1 MTAHV
6 RLDRGLL
13 VIDLG
18 LWTLFY
24 GLFVLLVAVQGG
36 LTPLIGLWMAIGVI
50 VGATLS
56 QVVQQAVMR
65 TEAMGAPRRSLIVG
79 STVVAIAALN
89 ALIDVSTLGRVMA
102 RSGDMTAKT
111 VFLFALQS
119 FTFLIWIHGFF
130 AALVWVNR
138 LMVSMVEQERR
149 LARAEAETQKAVL
162 AALRFQV
169 NPHFLFNALNAAA
182 ALIAAQRNREAEE
195 VVIRLSDFFRASL
208 SSTADNTAALSDEL
222 ELLDVYLQI
231 ERTRFS
237 DRMTVDVDCPAA
249 LEGALVPSLLL
260 QPLAENAV
268 KHAVAR
274 ATRPVHVQ
282 VTAEVEDGRLVL
294 SVIDD
299 GEHLHRGAP
308 ARDGEGVG
316 LRNVEGRLKALYG
329 DRGEAEAGPTE
340 TGYRARLRFPL
351 EFAGIARTAAP

>member
-1 MTAHV
+1 MTARV

-24 GLFVLLVAVQGG
+24 GLFLLLVAVQGA
-36 LTPLIGLWMAIGVI
+36 LTPTVGLWMGAGVF
-50 VGATLS
+50 VGAALS
-56 QVVQQAVMR
+56 QIVQQVVVR
-65 TEAMGAPRRSLIVG
+65 TEAMGAARRAFVVG
-79 STVVAIAALN
+79 STVLVIASLN

-102 RSGDMTAKT
+102 RSGDMTAKAAL
-111 VFLFALQS
+111 LFVLQS

-138 LMVSMVEQERR
+138 LMVSMVEQEGR

-162 AALRFQV
+162 SALRFQV

-182 ALIAAQRNREAEE
+182 ALIAARRNREAEE
-195 VVIRLSDFFRASL
+195 VVLRLSDFFRASL
-208 SSTADNTAALSDEL
+208 STTAENTMALSDEL

-237 DRMTVDVDCPAA
+237 DRMTVEVDCPAT
-249 LEGALVPSLLL
+249 LESALVPSLLL

-268 KHAVAR
+268 KHAVAP

-282 VTAEVEDGRLVL
+282 VTVGVEEGRLVL
-294 SVIDD
+294 SVTDD
-299 GEHLHRGAP
+299 GEPRQPGAP
-308 ARDGEGVG
+308 TRDSEGVG
-316 LRNVEGRLKALYG
+316 LRNVAGRLKALYG
-329 DRGEAEAGPTE
+329 DRAEAEAGPTE
-340 TGYRARLRFPL
+340 SGYQARLRFPL
-351 EFAGIARTAAP
+351 EFANVARTAAP

>member
-1 MTAHV
+1 MTARV

-13 VIDLG
+13 VVDLG

-24 GLFVLLVAVQGG
+24 GLFLLLVEVQGV
-36 LTPLIGLWMAIGVI
+36 LTPIIGLWMGAGVL
-50 VGATLS
+50 VGAALS
-56 QVVQQAVMR
+56 QIVQQVVVR
-65 TEAMGAPRRSLIVG
+65 TEAMGALRRALIVG
-79 STVVAIAALN
+79 SAVLIIAMLN
-89 ALIDVSTLGRVMA
+89 ALIDVSTLGRVMP
-102 RSGDMTAKT
+102 RSGDMTTKVA
-111 VFLFALQS
+111 FLFVLQS

-195 VVIRLSDFFRASL
+195 VVIRLSEFFRASL
-208 SSTADNTAALSDEL
+208 STTAENTMALSDEL

-231 ERTRFS
+231 ERIRFS
-237 DRMTVDVDCPAA
+237 DRMTVEVDCPSS

-268 KHAVAR
+268 KHAVAP
-274 ATRPVHVQ
+274 ASRPVHVQ
-282 VTAEVEDGRLVL
+282 VTASVEGGNLVL
-294 SVIDD
+294 SVTDD
-299 GEHLHRGAP
+299 GERQRTGGSS
-308 ARDGEGVG
+308 RRGEGVG
-316 LRNVEGRLKALYG
+316 LRNIEGRLKALYG
-329 DRGEAEAGPTE
+329 DRAEAEAGPTAS
-340 TGYRARLRFPL
+340 GFQARLSLPL
-351 EFAGIARTAAP
+351 EFAETGRIVEP

>member
-24 GLFVLLVAVQGG
+24 GLFLLLVAVQGG
-36 LTPLIGLWMAIGVI
+36 LTPIIGLWMGAGVL
-50 VGATLS
+50 VGAALS
-56 QVVQQAVMR
+56 QIVQQVVVR
-65 TEAMGAPRRSLIVG
+65 TEAMGAARRAFIVG
-79 STVVAIAALN
+79 STVMAIASLN
-89 ALIDVSTLGRVMA
+89 ALVDVSTLGRAMA
-102 RSGDMTAKT
+102 RSGDLTAKGA
-111 VFLFALQS
+111 FLFVLQS

-169 NPHFLFNALNAAA
+169 NPHFLFNALNAVA

-195 VVIRLSDFFRASL
+195 VVIRLSEFFRASL
-208 SSTADNTAALSDEL
+208 SSTAENTMALADEL

-231 ERTRFS
+231 ERIRFS
-237 DRMTVDVDCPAA
+237 DRMTVEVDCPSS

-268 KHAVAR
+268 KHAVAP

-282 VTAEVEDGRLVL
+282 VTAGVEGGRLIL
-294 SVIDD
+294 SVTDD
-299 GEHLHRGAP
+299 GDHHP
-308 ARDGEGVG
+308 AGGKTVCGEGVG

-329 DRGEAEAGPTE
+329 DRAEAEAGPTDS
-340 TGYRARLRFPL
+340 GFQARLSLPL
-351 EFAGIARTAAP
+351 EFAGVARSVEP

>member
-1 MTAHV
+1 MTARV

-24 GLFVLLVAVQGG
+24 GLFLLLVAVQGV
-36 LTPLIGLWMAIGVI
+36 LTPIIGLWMGAGIL
-50 VGATLS
+50 VGSGLS
-56 QVVQQAVMR
+56 QIVQQVVVR
-65 TEAMGAPRRSLIVG
+65 TEAMGAVRRALIVG
-79 STVVAIAALN
+79 SAVLIIAMLN
-89 ALIDVSTLGRVMA
+89 ALIDVSTLGRVMP
-102 RSGDMTAKT
+102 RSGDMTTKVA
-111 VFLFALQS
+111 FLFVLQS

-182 ALIAAQRNREAEE
+182 ALIAARRNREAEE
-195 VVIRLSDFFRASL
+195 VVIRLSEFFRASL
-208 SSTADNTAALSDEL
+208 STTAENTMALSDEL

-231 ERTRFS
+231 ERIRFS
-237 DRMTVDVDCPAA
+237 DRMTVEVDCPPA

-268 KHAVAR
+268 KHAVAP

-282 VTAEVEDGRLVL
+282 VTAGVEGGRLIL
-294 SVIDD
+294 SVTDD
-299 GEHLHRGAP
+299 GDRHP
-308 ARDGEGVG
+308 AGGKTVCGEGVG

-329 DRGEAEAGPTE
+329 DRAEAEAGPTDS
-340 TGYRARLRFPL
+340 GFQARLSLPL
-351 EFAGIARTAAP
+351 EFAEAGRMVEP